1 MKPSGSAENESHG
14 SDLMDEE
21 KAREFDEIA
30 TTVFTPIYPVIAG
43 QMLERTGIREG
54 VAVDVG
60 CGPALLA
67 IALATQSN
75 LRVYALDTSPAMLR
89 IASGHIRN
97 SGLVRRVL
105 PVLGDVQE
113 LPFEDGTVD
122 LVVSRGSWFFWDDP
136 GCAFQEIQRVLAP
149 RGSAYIGG
157 GFGTAPLK
165 DQIAAAMRRRSPDW
179 DRRVQGRMRKNNPDR
194 VRGELLKA
202 GITAYRLIQDESG
215 FWVVIRREG
224 S

>member
-1 MKPSGSAENESHG
+1 MKPSDPGHG
-14 SDLMDEE
+14 SLASDRADEE

-30 TTVFTPIYPVIAG
+30 TTVFAPMYPVIAG
-43 QMLERTGIREG
+43 QMLERTGIRDG
-54 VAVDVG
+54 VAVDAG

-67 IALATQSN
+67 IALATQSH

-89 IASGHIRN
+89 IASGHIRT

-122 LVVSRGSWFFWDDP
+122 LVVSRGSWFFWDDL
-136 GCAFQEIQRVLAP
+136 GGAFREIQRVLAP
-149 RGSAYIGG
+149 GGSAYIGG
-157 GFGTAPLK
+157 GFGTALLK
-165 DQIAAAMRRRSPDW
+165 DRIAAAMRSRSPDW

-194 VRGELLKA
+194 VRDELMHA
-202 GITAYRLIQDESG
+202 GITAYLLIQDESG
-215 FWVVIRREG
+215 FWVIIRREE

>member
-1 MKPSGSAENESHG
+1 MKPSGSAENEKHG

-30 TTVFTPIYPVIAG
+30 TTVFAPMYPVIAG
-43 QMLERTGIREG
+43 QMLKRTGIWEG
-54 VAVDVG
+54 VAVEVG

-75 LRVYALDTSPAMLR
+75 MRVYALDTSPAMLR

-122 LVVSRGSWFFWDDP
+122 LVVSRGSWFFWDDL
-136 GCAFQEIQRVLAP
+136 GGALQEIQRVLAP
-149 RGSAYIGG
+149 GGSAYIGG
-157 GFGTAPLK
+157 GFGTALLK

-179 DRRVQGRMRKNNPDR
+179 DRRVQGRVRKNNPDR
-194 VRGELLKA
+194 VRGELMKA